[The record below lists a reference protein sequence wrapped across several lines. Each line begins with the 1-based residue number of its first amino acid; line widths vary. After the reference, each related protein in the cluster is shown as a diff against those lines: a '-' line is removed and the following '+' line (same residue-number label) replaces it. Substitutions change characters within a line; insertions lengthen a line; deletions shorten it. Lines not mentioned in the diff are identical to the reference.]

1 MGFSD
6 IGCFGSEIKT
16 PNLDKLGFE
25 GLRLTQFYNSSRC
38 CPTRASLLTGLS
50 PHQAGVGHMVDDWNV
65 GPSYQGWLRND
76 TITVSEALKYGGYH
90 TCYSGKWHV
99 NWSFEPAPGDP
110 IDKHHNKLGTL
121 GYPHPAQRGFDDVYA
136 LMAGATSLYN
146 PQHLLLQNEW
156 VEAEQPGYYFTD
168 AITNRAIDMIENRPQ
183 QKPFFLHLSHVAP
196 HWPLHALECDIAKYA
211 DVYKV
216 GWDTI
221 RKERHAKLQQMGLI
235 DSHWDCS
242 PRDEFAPE
250 WSSLSMR
257 QKKWEA
263 SRMAVYAAMIDRL
276 DQTVGR
282 LINCLEEN
290 GISQNTVI
298 LFLSDNG
305 GCAEFLKEDGWCK
318 WYNHDTW
325 DGRPMRLGEDST
337 ITPGADDTFMS
348 YGLPWANASN
358 TPFRLFKHFVH
369 EGGIASPAII
379 SWPAH
384 LKSARISHEPCHV
397 QDVLPTFLDLANI
410 TMPTNS
416 GVQTPV
422 GESISSIIFN
432 EAWKR
437 DLPICFEHEGNSAI
451 RKGKWKAVRQHPG
464 KWELYDMEQDR
475 TELVNLCNIHP
486 KILHT
491 LITEYEDWASVSEV
505 RSWPPGNWPSWMS
518 NDEFRK
524 G

>member
-1 MGFSD
+1 
-6 IGCFGSEIKT
+6 
-16 PNLDKLGFE
+16 
-25 GLRLTQFYNSSRC
+25 
-38 CPTRASLLTGLS
+38 
-50 PHQAGVGHMVDDWNV
+50 
-65 GPSYQGWLRND
+65 
-76 TITVSEALKYGGYH
+76 
-90 TCYSGKWHV
+90 
-99 NWSFEPAPGDP
+99 
-110 IDKHHNKLGTL
+110 
-121 GYPHPAQRGFDDVYA
+121 
-136 LMAGATSLYN
+136 
-146 PQHLLLQNEW
+146 
-156 VEAEQPGYYFTD
+156 
-168 AITNRAIDMIENRPQ
+168 
-183 QKPFFLHLSHVAP
+183 
-196 HWPLHALECDIAKYA
+196 
-211 DVYKV
+211 
-216 GWDTI
+216 
-221 RKERHAKLQQMGLI
+221 
-235 DSHWDCS
+235 
-242 PRDEFAPE
+242 
-250 WSSLSMR
+250 
-257 QKKWEA
+257 
-263 SRMAVYAAMIDRL
+263 
-276 DQTVGR
+276 
-282 LINCLEEN
+282 
-290 GISQNTVI
+290 
-298 LFLSDNG
+298 
-305 GCAEFLKEDGWCK
+305 
-318 WYNHDTW
+318 
-325 DGRPMRLGEDST
+325 MRLGEDST